1 MVNVLPR
8 SFPRTNFELLP
19 LNAGMEN
26 VENVVEDLVVGIFRT
41 RTLYRFFQEG
51 LDVPIE
57 IMLRDLYG
65 EFFQRQFLF
74 DFCFR

>member
-1 MVNVLPR
+1 MVDVLPR
-8 SFPRTNFELLP
+8 SFSRTNFELLP
-19 LNAGMEN
+19 LNTGMEN
-26 VENVVEDLVVGIFRT
+26 VENVVEDFVVGTFRA

-57 IMLRDLYG
+57 IMLRDFYG
-65 EFFQRQFLF
+65 EFFYRRFLF